1 MSKPKYEIIVRCLTN
16 TNTEAIRYNT
26 QSIIMM
32 MWQLIKISLTISTIY
47 NYQSIQ
53 AKTSHDST
61 RVYGWL
67 IDDIWTPFISVT
79 VIQ

>member
-1 MSKPKYEIIVRCLTN
+1 MSKKYEIIVRCMHN
-16 TNTEAIRYNT
+16 TNTEAIRYTT
-26 QSIIMM
+26 QSFILM
-32 MWQLIKISLTISTIY
+32 MWRLIKISLTINSIY
-47 NYQSIQ
+47 NVQPIQ